1 METLFRTVVGSRL
14 YNLHHADSDYDYLT
28 VVTKRAGTTSH
39 TRKRYAKQTIVDGLD
54 SIVVDF
60 GTFVEGCK
68 SGVPQYCEAMMSQQ
82 AEIDLITPYRQ
93 NFILTTDSW
102 ARYLR
107 TIKSFAYSET
117 DVVKRK
123 RHALRLANNLRDIM
137 HTGRFNPA
145 LAEWKVTLYTALAE
159 ECSPDE
165 VYNYCMGYVW
175 S

>member
-39 TRKRYAKQTIVDGLD
+39 TRKRYAKQTIIDGLD

-107 TIKSFAYSET
+107 TIKSFAYSEK
-117 DVVKRK
+117 DSFKRK
-123 RHALRLANNLRDIM
+123 RHALRLADNLHSIM
-137 HTGRFNPA
+137 HTGRFNPT
-145 LAEWKVTLYTALAE
+145 LEEYLVSLYTSIALSCDA
-159 ECSPDE
+159 DE
-165 VYNYCMGYVW
+165 LYRYCMLYVW